1 MAFNGYLIKV
11 NGTLFPTKY
20 IASSSYKTTPNQR
33 LDVDS
38 GRVASGVLQRDVCAH
53 MPVKIEFETL
63 AITNDDVAVINDI
76 LGVDPDNLGRDATV
90 EYYDMETD
98 SYKTA
103 DCYMPNPTFSVDT
116 YDSSNIYYLSVRY
129 AFIEY

>member
-11 NGTLFPTKY
+11 NGTLFPAKY
-20 IASSSYKTTPNQR
+20 IASSSYKAAPNQR

-38 GRVASGVLQRDVCAH
+38 ERVASGVLERGVCAH

-63 AITNDDVAVINDI
+63 DITNDDVAVINNI
-76 LGVDPDNLGRDATV
+76 LNVDPDNLRRDVTV

-98 SYKTA
+98 SYKTS
-103 DCYMPNPTFSVDT
+103 DCYMPNPTFLVDT
-116 YDSSNIYYLSVRY
+116 YDSSNIYYSSVRY